1 LALSLLCPTA
11 LLLSTLTH
19 HDHKPD
25 HPLEEFRTRDFH
37 AGVEHTEA
45 ANTVW
50 CKKYGNKYWETS
62 WRSERWRRVEKKP
75 KSQHHRH
82 CPEGGGQ

>member
-11 LLLSTLTH
+11 LLPSTLTH

-50 CKKYGNKYWETS
+50 CKKYGKVKDGGGL
-62 WRSERWRRVEKKP
+62 R
-75 KSQHHRH
+75 KSQN
-82 CPEGGGQ
+82 PSTTVIAQKGEDSNI